1 MIKLKSIFKSAVQ
14 YMFLTCDIIGL
25 HDIFLS
31 TYCISDQSEKT
42 YCFFIKQ
49 NNLMFK
55 IHWNVLPVFFLL
67 GHMTWVLRAVK
78 SRLTL
83 ATRNNFENILE
94 YESGQRT
101 RFKDHLSF
109 QYVRDTLKSY
119 VIYKPQHTSVFSL
132 HS

>member
-1 MIKLKSIFKSAVQ
+1 MIKLRSIFKSAVQ
-14 YMFLTCDIIGL
+14 YMFLTCDIISL

-42 YCFFIKQ
+42 YCVFIKQ

-109 QYVRDTLKSY
+109 QSVRDTL
-119 VIYKPQHTSVFSL
+119 
-132 HS
+132 